1 MRQQN
6 GGVQHRVNRREFNTS
21 KEKKFRS
28 WVSNTCDHNAFMMI
42 DKEHEAERI
51 TKVYKEINKECE
63 EWRVLVQHWNDEKQ
77 KKSTNG
83 YHSKIY
89 IQMDGRSTYL
99 KLLPAITFIQS
110 CWQQV
115 RAKKEPLTN

>member
-77 KKSTNG
+77 KKEHQWLSF
-83 YHSKIY
+83 KIY
-89 IQMDGRSTYL
+89 IYKWMVEVLIWNYYR
-99 KLLPAITFIQS
+99 LLLSYKVVGSKCGQ
-110 CWQQV
+110 
-115 RAKKEPLTN
+115 KKNL